1 MTTIMMP
8 NRPSLLQLETT
19 KKKPPPF
26 SDDSSKISFVRSAV
40 YGLPGVKTSA
50 EHYLS
55 LYFIERFMPI
65 LLRQNTHPSYKDHTL
80 LMSVGVEESTAM
92 NGFFALAALHA
103 SYKIPKFKS
112 LAVKYYNSVVASL
125 GKAIDG
131 KKVRGDETWLLVTA
145 NFLSVFE
152 VWC

>member
-1 MTTIMMP
+1 MP
-8 NRPSLLQLETT
+8 NRPSLSQLETT
-19 KKKPPPF
+19 KKKPPLF

-65 LLRQNTHPSYKDHTL
+65 LIRQNTHPSYTDHSL

-125 GKAIDG
+125 GRVIDG

-145 NFLSVFE
+145 NFLCVFE
-152 VWC
+152 VWG